1 MTTFFTVAGFVC
13 AAWFLITLMAAMNH
27 PAPSQTDG
35 PSVPALIGAPV
46 CVVLAGLS
54 WWFG

>member
-1 MTTFFTVAGFVC
+1 MTTFFIVAGFVC

-27 PAPSQTDG
+27 PAPSQTNG